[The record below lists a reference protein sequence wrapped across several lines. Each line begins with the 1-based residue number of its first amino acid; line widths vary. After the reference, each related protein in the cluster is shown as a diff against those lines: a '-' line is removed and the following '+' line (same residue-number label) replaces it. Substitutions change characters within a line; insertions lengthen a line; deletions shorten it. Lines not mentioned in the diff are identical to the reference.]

1 MVLPSLVVGWGGG
14 TPPPATEPAQVGDLA
29 DLRVLYRTVV
39 HYQLVAGADND
50 ILSTLGSR

>member
-14 TPPPATEPAQVGDLA
+14 PPPATEPEQVGDLA

-39 HYQLVAGADND
+39 HYQLVAGVDND